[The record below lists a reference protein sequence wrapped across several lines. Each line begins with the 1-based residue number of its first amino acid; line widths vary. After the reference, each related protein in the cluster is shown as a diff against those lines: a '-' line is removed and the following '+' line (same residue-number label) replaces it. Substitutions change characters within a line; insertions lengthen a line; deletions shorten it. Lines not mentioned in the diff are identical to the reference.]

1 MDLTLRA
8 EFSQAGGLTSLIVRG
23 DIYGLV
29 DIPERSDA
37 RITGNILF
45 SYANREGNEVI
56 HANLS
61 VMLDFVVARGAGAG
75 NKLVDANFHTE
86 SQSGKWYFIMGTPDN
101 PGGIVVGP
109 PGGDPIL
116 SITNYIMVGNDSIPF
131 QLPDP
136 PQRIMEILGLNDPSR
151 GLGTEAETAAAIGG
165 DRDMGPLANGAGF
178 AFGAA
183 LEVNL
188 DINLAVLY
196 ATFGMAIGFDLLL
209 SEIPESMVC
218 AETGRRPGDK
228 GWYAQGQFYAGL
240 WGELGVQ
247 LDLLFMRFR
256 APILLSLIHI

>member
-1 MDLTLRA
+1 MGSGPAPSGGRYEEDFNTFLGVRLGLVFGTYPNPKGCNMDLTLRA

-116 SITNYIMVGNDSIPF
+116 SITNYIMVVISIPSSSC
-131 QLPDP
+131 P
-136 PQRIMEILGLNDPSR
+136 I
-151 GLGTEAETAAAIGG
+151 
-165 DRDMGPLANGAGF
+165 
-178 AFGAA
+178 
-183 LEVNL
+183 
-188 DINLAVLY
+188 
-196 ATFGMAIGFDLLL
+196 
-209 SEIPESMVC
+209 
-218 AETGRRPGDK
+218 RRNASWRSSG
-228 GWYAQGQFYAGL
+228 
-240 WGELGVQ
+240 
-247 LDLLFMRFR
+247 
-256 APILLSLIHI
+256 

>member
-1 MDLTLRA
+1 
-8 EFSQAGGLTSLIVRG
+8 
-23 DIYGLV
+23 
-29 DIPERSDA
+29 
-37 RITGNILF
+37 
-45 SYANREGNEVI
+45 
-56 HANLS
+56 
-61 VMLDFVVARGAGAG
+61 
-75 NKLVDANFHTE
+75 
-86 SQSGKWYFIMGTPDN
+86 
-101 PGGIVVGP
+101 
-109 PGGDPIL
+109 
-116 SITNYIMVGNDSIPF
+116 
-131 QLPDP
+131 
-136 PQRIMEILGLNDPSR
+136 
-151 GLGTEAETAAAIGG
+151 
-165 DRDMGPLANGAGF
+165 MGPLANGAGF

-256 APILLSLIHI
+256 APILSMSAAMLLRGNFPNPSGFRGDAASNT